1 MGNEKKEFIDIKLQN
16 MLRFATVLYKQ
27 GLTLPDIIKKV
38 LFSKEDRDEFL
49 IGVQVGDKLCVVS
62 LMDEEFKEYSLKSM
76 EKECI
81 IETFRNICKNRDK
94 DFVEYFRCTLGWRL
108 AEDDFSL
115 YYYANMNKR
124 DSVDFYYI
132 SEIEKEYYIFFC
144 DALLYILS
152 VPNIVS
158 IDDLHHYFASQ
169 STIRNIPQNAY
180 ISFVD
185 TIEKHFSIDI
195 NLILELSGNYYE
207 GEACKACLAFQLMD
221 KEFDK
226 KVTLKEPILLKKEHV
241 RLIRKM
247 LQAAGQGNQFLL
259 LKKRDKVWEI
269 VALCLNDKEFT
280 GYIRFS
286 ILGHM
291 AWKMEMENNVCLCFR
306 SGQLEIREDGYYA
319 DLLKRKYKEAFD
331 QDFPSALSTLFDK
344 VSEQRH
350 GTVMVIEEESAAETE
365 VLRFKRESS
374 GIELCLDTLNGEFID
389 GITSIDG
396 AILVDENG
404 KCYGMGYIL
413 DGKSPL
419 AGRPDRGARYNSTAR
434 YIFSL
439 KNEKKIGIAVVVS
452 EDKTID
458 IISTNDDFEK
468 EQEELNGDTM

>member
-1 MGNEKKEFIDIKLQN
+1 MGNEKKEFIDIKLEN
-16 MLRFATVLYKQ
+16 ILRFATVLDKQ

-38 LFSKEDRDEFL
+38 LFSKEDRDEFWL
-49 IGVQVGDKLCVVS
+49 GIQIRDKLCVVS
-62 LMDEEFKEYSLKSM
+62 LKDEEFKEYFLKST
-76 EKECI
+76 EKECV
-81 IETFRNICKNRDK
+81 IETFRNICENKDR

-108 AEDDFSL
+108 AGDDFSL
-115 YYYANMNKR
+115 YYYTYMNKR

-132 SEIEKEYYIFFC
+132 SEIEKEYYKFFC

-158 IDDLHHYFASQ
+158 TNDLHQYFSSQ
-169 STIRNIPQNAY
+169 RTIKNIPQNAY

-185 TIEKHFSIDI
+185 TIEKHFNIDI
-195 NLILELSGNYYE
+195 NLILELSVTYYE

-221 KEFDK
+221 KEFDNK
-226 KVTLKEPILLKKEHV
+226 ITLKEPILLKKENV

-247 LQAAGQGNQFLL
+247 LQAAGQGNQFLV
-259 LKKRDKVWEI
+259 LKKRDEVWEI
-269 VALCLNDKEFT
+269 VALCLNVKKIA

-291 AWKMEMENNVCLCFR
+291 TWKMEMEDNVCLCYR
-306 SGQLEIREDGYYA
+306 SGQLEIREEGYYA
-319 DLLKRKYKEAFD
+319 DLLKRKYKEAFNR
-331 QDFPSALSTLFDK
+331 DFPSALSTLYKK
-344 VSEQRH
+344 VSQQRH
-350 GTVMVIEEESAAETE
+350 GTVMVIEDETVAKSE
-365 VLRFKRESS
+365 ASRLKEESS
-374 GIELCLDTLNGEFID
+374 GIELCLDELKGKSID

-396 AILVDENG
+396 AILVSEKG

-419 AGRPDRGARYNSTAR
+419 VGRPDRGARYNSTAR

-439 KNEKKIGIAVVVS
+439 KNDKKIAIAVVVS

-468 EQEELNGDTM
+468 EY